1 MRVRKCQP
9 AARRVGQGVMDV
21 NQVERPIQQRMGI
34 CLAEGRDIWV
44 TDSWIWLEE
53 VTGQQD
59 DYEGRI
65 QRGQEHQGYAIRT
78 RNFATP
84 AQGTQ
89 F

>member
-1 MRVRKCQP
+1 MSGLSYPVNPTPVLLKFLDRPRHSIP

-59 DYEGRI
+59 DYDAD
-65 QRGQEHQGYAIRT
+65 QLRGVRD
-78 RNFATP
+78 
-84 AQGTQ
+84 
-89 F
+89 